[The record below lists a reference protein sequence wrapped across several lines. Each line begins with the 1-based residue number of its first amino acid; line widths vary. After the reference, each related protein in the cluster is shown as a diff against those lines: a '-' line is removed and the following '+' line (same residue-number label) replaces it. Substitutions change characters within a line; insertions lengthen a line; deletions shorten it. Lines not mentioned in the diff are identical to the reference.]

1 MPIRKILAPL
11 VGRYDA
17 EELAEVSET
26 TLRAG
31 FALGRDLGAHVEVCC
46 IAAAWHDPED
56 KLSAGIPGS
65 AIEQLMA
72 AIDKRNE
79 ESFWF
84 ARGLF
89 DKVAE
94 EFAPQRDTEP
104 GPDGGFSASFF
115 EVTGEFGHVAAE
127 RGKLADLMVIAA
139 KPESGHGRYDR
150 LLYDLLTESGR
161 PLLIVPAG
169 EPALSLEKVA
179 IAWNGS
185 AEAARAVALA
195 LDLIRAAAEAVIITV
210 HEDGIPAAGPQDL
223 ADYLAWHGVK
233 TRVVEGEGSGRDVG
247 DLLLQEAQQAG
258 AGLLVMGAYT
268 RGTLRRIVFGGA
280 TKKML
285 ASPSLPLLMVD

>member
-11 VGRYDA
+11 IGRYEA
-17 EELAEVSET
+17 EELKQVSET
-26 TLRAG
+26 TLRAS

-46 IAAAWHDPED
+46 IAAAWRDPHES
-56 KLSAGIPGS
+56 LSAGVPGS

-72 AIDKRNE
+72 EIDKRNE
-79 ESFWF
+79 ESFWL

-89 DKVAE
+89 DEIAE
-94 EFAPQRDTEP
+94 EFTPRRDAEP
-104 GPDGGFSASFF
+104 GPDSGFSASFS
-115 EVTGEFGHVAAE
+115 EVVGEFGHVAAE

-161 PLLIVPAG
+161 PLLVVPSDN
-169 EPALSLEKVA
+169 PTLRLEKVA

-185 AEAARAVALA
+185 AEAARAVAMA
-195 LDLIRAAAEAVIITV
+195 LDLIRAAAEVVIITV
-210 HEDGIPAAGPQDL
+210 LEDGAPPAGPQDL

-233 TRVVEGEGSGRDVG
+233 ARLVEGEGSGRQVG
-247 DLLLQEAQQAG
+247 DILVQEAEKAG
-258 AGLLVMGAYT
+258 VGLLVMGAYT

-280 TKKML
+280 TKDVL
-285 ASPSLPLLMVD
+285 AAPSLPLLMVD